1 MNKITYK
8 NIALALV
15 LVFTI
20 PLLCSC
26 KYTKKARIVQTANEF
41 GAVLAT
47 GDASDILRITDGLDK
62 EFKTSFKQQFSKDNF
77 DEEELI
83 YIDHM
88 LKSISYTPDGSTVEV
103 DKDTGSC
110 VVDFEI
116 ADHTS
121 LMNGDFKDIDDLAS
135 AIDKGDKRHVEIKV
149 EFALIEKEWY
159 ITNLD
164 DPGFT
169 DLFSFLNGMP
179 PIGRTALF
187 DTVNLLTTAIKMDEP
202 GPLLVY
208 AVSLTDTNDLISYVN
223 KLFDVDGMPTDEE
236 KTFREA
242 VKGTMNIE
250 VDDASLVI
258 GNHEGS
264 IDIYVTMAD
273 YETLA
278 GTTFKKVADIAPAV
292 EACPT
297 KTYKYT
303 CTLMRDGCDWFITN
317 LESDEFAAILMYKS
331 FSISLKN
338 IDGTYKSTMDIT
350 DKFVAYVESEYG
362 IKMPSDLE
370 GRIYINCTLVLK
382 NGQYEVTVDRDA
394 FVANIKTFVETN
406 IDKIIMNML
415 GTTSPVGLDALA
427 KIAGY
432 KDYADMRQSVLN
444 EVTTNLESINTSGLE
459 SSGTFTLDEDKIT
472 LKSSTDTMPGTIDSY
487 GVITVTSPVN
497 DADAKKL
504 LGSDTVTLAFK
515 KA

>member
-1 MNKITYK
+1 MNKNTYK
-8 NIALALV
+8 SIALALV
-15 LVFTI
+15 LVLVV
-20 PLLCSC
+20 PMLCSC
-26 KYTKKARIVQTANEF
+26 KYTKKAKIVKAADAF
-41 GAVLAT
+41 GAALTT
-47 GDASDILRITDGLDK
+47 GDASDILKLTDGLDK
-62 EFKTSFKQQFSKDNF
+62 DFKTSFKQQFNKDNYT
-77 DEEELI
+77 EEELI

-88 LKSISYTPDGSTVEV
+88 LKSISYTSDGSTVEV
-103 DKDTGSC
+103 DKETGSC

-121 LMNGDFKDIDDLAS
+121 LMDGDFKDIDALGN
-135 AIDKGDKRHVEIKV
+135 AIDSCDKRHVSIRL
-149 EFALIEKEWY
+149 EFALVEKEWY
-159 ITNLD
+159 VTNLND
-164 DPGFT
+164 VGFT
-169 DLFSFLNGMP
+169 DLFSFLNEMP
-179 PIGRTALF
+179 PIGKSSLIDTAN
-187 DTVNLLTTAIKMDEP
+187 VIAKAIVSDDA
-202 GPLLVY
+202 GVIVIY
-208 AVSLTDTNDLISYVN
+208 ATSETDNIDLPSYISN
-223 KLFDVDGMPTDEE
+223 LFDVDGTPTDEE
-236 KTFREA
+236 KAFREA
-242 VKGTMNIE
+242 VRSTMSYE
-250 VDDASLVI
+250 VDASSLVI
-258 GNHEGS
+258 DSKRGS

-303 CTLMRDGCDWFITN
+303 CELVRNGCDWFAVNIT
-317 LESDEFAAILMYKS
+317 SDEFSDILKYKD

-338 IDGTYKSTMDIT
+338 IDGTYTSTVDVT
-350 DKFVAYVESEYG
+350 DKFVAYVEAEYG
-362 IKMPSDLE
+362 IKMPKDLE

-394 FVANIKTFVETN
+394 FVTNIKTFVETN

-444 EVTTNLESINTSGLE
+444 EVTTNLETINTSGLE
-459 SSGTFTLDEDKIT
+459 SSGTFTTDEDKIT

-487 GVITVTSPVN
+487 GVITITSPVN

-504 LGSDTVTLAFK
+504 LGSDTITLAFK